1 MLTRRSLLFGTTTLI
16 LSQFLLGCD
25 SGDAALK
32 IRVLE
37 NSLPPQLFKEF
48 QQQVGKLPLSFS
60 QSKQLADLFELLQT
74 WQKPQGNPKQI
85 AVPSFVPLIG
95 DKSVPPS
102 DLVTLG
108 DYWLASA
115 IQQKLIQPLPLQDI
129 PEWQQLPE
137 VWQNFARRDAQG
149 NVGSANVGSADA
161 QLWAAPYRWGTLMM
175 VYRPDKFES
184 LGWTPTDW
192 SDLWRSPLKGH
203 ISLPDSA
210 RAVIGLTLKKLGRS
224 LNLADPQ
231 SVTNLPSELQLLQQQ
246 VKFYSSKSYLQ
257 PLILEDT
264 WLAVGWSHE
273 ILPILKRER
282 QLAGVVPQSGSILT
296 ADLWVRPAIAPTTNT
311 GTSDRLSLM
320 KKWIG
325 FCWQPQ
331 IATQL
336 SLLSSATSPLFF
348 GKTAVSKTAVAK
360 AAVGKTDSLLENLP
374 ESLRQAR
381 ATIDDAEIQ
390 QRSEF
395 LLPLTINSLDQYRHF
410 WTTMR
415 KTAVSSS

>member
-1 MLTRRSLLFGTTTLI
+1 MLTRRSLLLGTSALA
-16 LSQFLLGCD
+16 LSQLVLGCN
-25 SGDAALK
+25 STSDAALK

-37 NSLPPQLFKEF
+37 NSVPPQLLKEF
-48 QQQVGKLPLSFS
+48 QRQAASLPLSFS
-60 QSKQLADLFELLQT
+60 QSKQLAELFELLQT
-74 WQKPQGNPKQI
+74 WQTPQSDPKT
-85 AVPSFVPLIG
+85 VPIPGFVPFVG

-108 DYWLASA
+108 DYWLAPA

-137 VWQNFARRDAQG
+137 VWQQFARRDAQG
-149 NVGSANVGSADA
+149 NLGKANDS
-161 QLWAAPYRWGTLMM
+161 LWAAPYRWGTLMM
-175 VYRPDKFES
+175 VYRPDKFKS
-184 LGWTPTDW
+184 LGWTPSDW
-192 SDLWRSPLKGH
+192 SDLWRSPLKGR

-224 LNLADPQ
+224 INLADLQ
-231 SVTNLPSELQLLQQQ
+231 SVANLPAELQLLQQQ

-273 ILPILKRER
+273 ILPILKRDRE
-282 QLAGVVPQSGSILT
+282 LAGVVPQSGSVLT
-296 ADLWVRPAIAPTTNT
+296 ADLWVRPTTAPTIST
-311 GTSDRLSLM
+311 GASDRLSLV
-320 KKWIG
+320 KQWIG

-336 SLLSSATSPLFF
+336 SLLSSAASPLFF
-348 GKTAVSKTAVAK
+348 GETAVGET
-360 AAVGKTDSLLENLP
+360 AVGKTIASENLP

-381 ATIDDAEIQ
+381 ATIADGGIQ

-395 LLPLTINSLDQYRHF
+395 LLPLAPDTVEQYRRL
-410 WTTMR
+410 WTTLR
-415 KTAVSSS
+415 NTAVSSNA